1 MTHGDIW
8 MTAPLILASQS
19 PFRRMLMENAGL
31 TFQTQAA
38 DLDER
43 AAEAALAAHNP
54 TPQAIAEALAIE
66 KARDVARRNPG
77 SLVIGSDQTLSLEGL
92 VFHKPADMA
101 EAKSHL
107 MAMSGKTHSLNCG
120 IALVRDGQTL
130 WSHVSIAN
138 LTMRPLSES
147 FVERHLDRV
156 GARVLASVGAYQL
169 EGEGVQLFERID
181 GDYFTILGLPLLPL
195 LAKLRDLG
203 AIDA

>member
-1 MTHGDIW
+1 MTR
-8 MTAPLILASQS
+8 LILASQS

-31 TFQTQAA
+31 AFETQAA
-38 DLDER
+38 EIDER
-43 AAEAALAAHNP
+43 AVEAGLAARNP
-54 TPQAIAEALAIE
+54 TPPEVAETLAIE
-66 KARDVARRNPG
+66 KAMDVARRNP
-77 SLVIGSDQTLSLEGL
+77 SALVIGSDQTLSLDGR

-107 MAMSGKTHSLNCG
+107 MAMSGRTHALNCG
-120 IALVRDGQTL
+120 IALVRDCEVL
-130 WSHVSIAN
+130 WSHVSIAH
-138 LTMRPLSES
+138 LTMRTLSEP
-147 FVERHLDRV
+147 FITRHLARV
-156 GARVLASVGAYQL
+156 GERVLASVGAYQL

>member
-1 MTHGDIW
+1 

-38 DLDER
+38 AIDER

-101 EAKSHL
+101 EAKAHL

-130 WSHVSIAN
+130 WSHVSVAN
-138 LTMRPLSES
+138 LTMRPLSEA
-147 FVERHLDRV
+147 FVERHLARV
-156 GARVLASVGAYQL
+156 GSRVLASVGAYQL

>member
-1 MTHGDIW
+1 MT
-8 MTAPLILASQS
+8 PLILASQS

-31 TFQTQAA
+31 AFETRAA
-38 DLDER
+38 EIDER
-43 AAEAALAAHNP
+43 AVEAALAVRNP
-54 TPQAIAEALAIE
+54 TPPQVAEALAIE
-66 KARDVARRNPG
+66 KAQDVARRCPG
-77 SLVIGSDQTLSLEGL
+77 ALVIGSDQTLSLDGR

-107 MAMSGKTHSLNCG
+107 TAMSGRTHALNCG

-130 WSHVSIAN
+130 WSHVSIAH
-138 LTMRPLSES
+138 LTMRPLSAS
-147 FVERHLDRV
+147 FIDRHLVRV
-156 GARVLASVGAYQL
+156 GERVLASVGAYQL

-195 LAKLRDLG
+195 LAKLRELG

>member
-1 MTHGDIW
+1 MTS
-8 MTAPLILASQS
+8 LILASQS

-31 TFQTQAA
+31 AFRAEAA
-38 DLDER
+38 EIDER
-43 AAEAALAAHNP
+43 AVEAALAARNP
-54 TPQAIAEALAIE
+54 TPQEIAEALAIE
-66 KARDVARRNPG
+66 KARDVAGRNPDA
-77 SLVIGSDQTLSLEGL
+77 LVIGSDQTLSLEGR

-107 MAMSGKTHSLNCG
+107 LAMSGRTHSLNCG
-120 IALVRDGQTL
+120 IALVRNGETL
-130 WSHVSIAN
+130 WSHVSIAH
-138 LTMRPLSES
+138 LTVRPLSDA
-147 FVERHLDRV
+147 FVDRYLERV
-156 GARVLASVGAYQL
+156 GTRILASVGAYQL

>member
-1 MTHGDIW
+1 MTS
-8 MTAPLILASQS
+8 LILASQS

-31 TFQTQAA
+31 AFRAEAA
-38 DLDER
+38 EIDER
-43 AAEAALAAHNP
+43 AVEAALAARNP
-54 TPQAIAEALAIE
+54 TPQEIAEALAIE
-66 KARDVARRNPG
+66 KARDVAGRN
-77 SLVIGSDQTLSLEGL
+77 SDALVIGSDQTLSLEGR

-107 MAMSGKTHSLNCG
+107 LAMSGRTHSLNCG
-120 IALVRDGQTL
+120 IALVRNGETL
-130 WSHVSIAN
+130 WSHVSIAH
-138 LTMRPLSES
+138 LTVRPLSDA
-147 FVERHLDRV
+147 FVDCHLERV
-156 GARVLASVGAYQL
+156 GTRILASVGAYQL

>member
-1 MTHGDIW
+1 MT
-8 MTAPLILASQS
+8 LILASQS

-31 TFQTQAA
+31 SFTTEAA
-38 DLDER
+38 RIDER
-43 AAEAALAAHNP
+43 AVETALAARNP
-54 TPQAIAEALAIE
+54 SPQDVAETLAIE
-66 KARDVARRNPG
+66 KAREVAGRHPG
-77 SLVIGSDQTLSLEGL
+77 ALVIGSDQTLSLDGR
-92 VFHKPADMA
+92 VFHKPADMV

-107 MAMSGKTHSLNCG
+107 TSMAGRIHSLNCG
-120 IALVRDGQTL
+120 IALVRDGETL
-130 WSHVSIAN
+130 WSDVSVAH

-147 FVERHLDRV
+147 FIDRHLSRV
-156 GARVLASVGAYQL
+156 GDKVLASVGAYQL

>member
-19 PFRRMLMENAGL
+19 PFRRMLMGNAGL

-38 DLDER
+38 TIDER

-101 EAKSHL
+101 EAKAHL

-138 LTMRPLSES
+138 LTMRPLSEA
-147 FVERHLDRV
+147 FVERHLARV
-156 GARVLASVGAYQL
+156 GSRVLASVGAYQL

>member
-1 MTHGDIW
+1 MT
-8 MTAPLILASQS
+8 LILASQS

-31 TFQTQAA
+31 SFTTEAA
-38 DLDER
+38 RIDER
-43 AAEAALAAHNP
+43 AVETALAARNP
-54 TPQAIAEALAIE
+54 SPQDVAETLAIE
-66 KARDVARRNPG
+66 KARDVAGRHPG
-77 SLVIGSDQTLSLEGL
+77 VLVIGSDQTLSLEGR

-107 MAMSGKTHSLNCG
+107 ASMSGRTHSLNCG
-120 IALVRDGQTL
+120 IALVQDGETL
-130 WSHVSIAN
+130 WSQVSVAH
-138 LTMRPLSES
+138 LSMRPLSDS
-147 FVERHLDRV
+147 FIDRHLSRV
-156 GARVLASVGAYQL
+156 GDKVLASVGAYQL

>member
-1 MTHGDIW
+1 MP
-8 MTAPLILASQS
+8 PLILASQS

-31 TFQTQAA
+31 TFSAEAA
-38 DLDER
+38 AIDER
-43 AAEAALAAHNP
+43 AVEAALSEGNP
-54 TPQAIAEALAIE
+54 TPPEVAEALAVE
-66 KARDVARRNPG
+66 KARDVAGRNPG
-77 SLVIGSDQTLSLEGL
+77 AFVIGSDQTLSLESR

-107 MAMSGKTHSLNCG
+107 LSMSGRTHELNCG
-120 IALVRDGQTL
+120 VALVRDGETL
-130 WSHVSIAN
+130 WNHVSIAR
-138 LTMRPLSES
+138 LTMRPLSED
-147 FVERHLDRV
+147 FVDRHLARV
-156 GARVLASVGAYQL
+156 GTRVLASVGAYQL

>member
-1 MTHGDIW
+1 

-19 PFRRMLMENAGL
+19 PFRRMLMDNAGL

-38 DLDER
+38 EIDER
-43 AAEAALAAHNP
+43 AVEAALAVHNP

-101 EAKSHL
+101 EAKLHL
-107 MAMSGKTHSLNCG
+107 TAMSGKTHSLNCG

-130 WSHVSIAN
+130 WSDVSIAN
-138 LTMRPLSES
+138 LTMRPLSAD
-147 FVERHLDRV
+147 FIDRHLARV
-156 GARVLASVGAYQL
+156 GVRVLASVGAYQL

-181 GDYFTILGLPLLPL
+181 GDYFTILGLPLLSL

>member
-1 MTHGDIW
+1 

-92 VFHKPADMA
+92 VFHKPADMV
-101 EAKSHL
+101 EAKAHL

-138 LTMRPLSES
+138 LTMRPLSEA
-147 FVERHLDRV
+147 FVERHLARV